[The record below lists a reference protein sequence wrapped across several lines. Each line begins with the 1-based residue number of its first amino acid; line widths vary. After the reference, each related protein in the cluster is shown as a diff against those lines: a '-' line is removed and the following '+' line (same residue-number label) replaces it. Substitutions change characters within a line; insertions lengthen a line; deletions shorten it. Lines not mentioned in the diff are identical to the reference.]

1 MLSSFALSSA
11 RPGTST
17 PMTETNP
24 LPSCAEADQS
34 LIAEARW
41 AGYNI
46 VILLFCLAALGLMLM
61 AETIPP
67 NHAAADLLAY
77 ADLTVCGIFFIDFLV
92 SLTRAENKWRY
103 LVTWGWIDLLSS
115 IPAIDVA
122 RWGKAARILR
132 LLRIVRGIKATRILL
147 SLALRYRA
155 RNAVLAGSFIALLV
169 IFSGSFAILHFEQ
182 VPDANIK
189 TPADA
194 VWWAVCTVTTVGYG
208 DRYPV
213 TWQGRATAGV
223 LMVTGVGIFGALAG
237 VLAGWFTGDHEDYER
252 EQLRQLGRLAD
263 EMAELRR
270 MLESQNKEP
279 QHVPFPAASVSKP
292 EPARRAA

>member
-1 MLSSFALSSA
+1 MTESK
-11 RPGTST
+11 
-17 PMTETNP
+17 TETNP

-77 ADLTVCGIFFIDFLV
+77 ADLTVCGIFFVDFLV

-103 LVTWGWIDLLSS
+103 LITWGWIDLLSS

-155 RNAVLAGSFIALLV
+155 RNAVLAGSFIALLI

-194 VWWAVCTVTTVGYG
+194 IWWAVCTVTTVGYG

-270 MLESQNKEP
+270 MLESRNTEP
-279 QHVPFPAASVSKP
+279 RRVPFPEASVVKP

>member
-1 MLSSFALSSA
+1 MS
-11 RPGTST
+11 GVC
-17 PMTETNP
+17 
-24 LPSCAEADQS
+24 PSRWPRGLNLDYILNTHHHWDHTGGNEELKKRYKSRVVGPKAD
-34 LIAEARW
+34 R
-41 AGYNI
+41 
-46 VILLFCLAALGLMLM
+46 
-61 AETIPP
+61 
-67 NHAAADLLAY
+67 D
-77 ADLTVCGIFFIDFLV
+77 
-92 SLTRAENKWRY
+92 R
-103 LVTWGWIDLLSS
+103 

-155 RNAVLAGSFIALLV
+155 RNAVLAGSFIALLI

-194 VWWAVCTVTTVGYG
+194 IWWAACTVTTVGYG

-270 MLESQNKEP
+270 MLESRNTEP
-279 QHVPFPAASVSKP
+279 RQVPFPEASVVKP

>member
-1 MLSSFALSSA
+1 MFCRPTSDRPTSA
-11 RPGTST
+11 SAS
-17 PMTETNP
+17 MTETNP
-24 LPSCAEADQS
+24 PPSGAEADRS

-46 VILLFCLAALGLMLM
+46 AILLFCLAALGLMLV

-67 NHAAADLLAY
+67 DHAAADLLAY
-77 ADLTVCGIFFIDFLV
+77 ADLTVCGIFGVDFLV
-92 SLTRAENKWRY
+92 SLARAENKWRY

-132 LLRIVRGIKATRILL
+132 LLRIVRGIKATRIML

-155 RNAVLAGSFIALLV
+155 RNAMLAGSFIALLV
-169 IFSGSFAILHFEQ
+169 IFSGSFAILQFEQ
-182 VPDANIK
+182 VPEANIK

-237 VLAGWFTGDHEDYER
+237 VLAGWFTGAHEDYER
-252 EQLRQLGRLAD
+252 EQLRQLARLAD
-263 EMAELRR
+263 EIAQLRQV
-270 MLESQNKEP
+270 LESRHAEP
-279 QHVPFPAASVSKP
+279 QPLPFPEPSVAKAQ
-292 EPARRAA
+292 PARRAA

>member
-1 MLSSFALSSA
+1 MT
-11 RPGTST
+11 RP
-17 PMTETNP
+17 NP
-24 LPSCAEADQS
+24 FPSRADAEQS
-34 LIAEARW
+34 LVAEARW

-46 VILLFCLAALGLMLM
+46 VILLFCLAALGLMLA

-77 ADLTVCGIFFIDFLV
+77 ADLTVCGIFFVDFLV
-92 SLTRAENKWRY
+92 SLARAENKWRY

-132 LLRIVRGIKATRILL
+132 LLRIVRGIKATRIML

-155 RNAVLAGSFIALLV
+155 RNAMLAGSFIALLV
-169 IFSGSFAILHFEQ
+169 VFSGSFAILQFEQ
-182 VPDANIK
+182 GPEANIK

-237 VLAGWFTGDHEDYER
+237 VLAGWFTRAHEDYER

-263 EMAELRR
+263 EMAEVRQL
-270 MLESQNKEP
+270 LEAQRVESRQP
-279 QHVPFPAASVSKP
+279 SFPEAPVAKA

>member
-1 MLSSFALSSA
+1 MT
-11 RPGTST
+11 RP
-17 PMTETNP
+17 NP
-24 LPSCAEADQS
+24 FPSRADAEQS
-34 LIAEARW
+34 LVAEARW

-46 VILLFCLAALGLMLM
+46 VILLFCLAALGLMLA

-77 ADLTVCGIFFIDFLV
+77 ADLTVCGIFFVDFLV
-92 SLTRAENKWRY
+92 SLARAENKWRY

-132 LLRIVRGIKATRILL
+132 LLRIVRGIKATRIML

-155 RNAVLAGSFIALLV
+155 RNAMLAGSFIALLV
-169 IFSGSFAILHFEQ
+169 VFSGSFAILQFEQ
-182 VPDANIK
+182 GPEANIK

-237 VLAGWFTGDHEDYER
+237 VLAGWFTGAHEDYER

-263 EMAELRR
+263 EMAEVRQL
-270 MLESQNKEP
+270 LEAQRVESRQP
-279 QHVPFPAASVSKP
+279 SFPEAPVAKA